1 MKNMKVIRP
10 IIVIGVILLLI
21 ITSMGSSISKVSL
34 PGEVRNLDDNETVI
48 LVTGFGPF
56 SVYDINP
63 SELIAE
69 ELDGE
74 VIEDATIVGIILPV
88 NFTESVEVAIQ
99 AIETYEPDF
108 VISLGLAAPA
118 RWIRVEKVG
127 LNLRRKNVSGR
138 LIFTRLDSTGPLF
151 RLSSIP
157 TYGIAKEM
165 RKAGIPARQSFR
177 AGIYICNALL
187 YGVLGYITDN
197 NLAIKTGFIHV
208 PLLSSQDPIKGMEL
222 DEMVKAT
229 RIAIQV
235 CLDC

>member
-1 MKNMKVIRP
+1 MNMKYIRS
-10 IIVIGVILLLI
+10 IIIIGIILL
-21 ITSMGSSISKVSL
+21 ITISSIGSSLSTVSL
-34 PGEVRNLDDNETVI
+34 SGEVKNLQDNETVI

-74 VIEDATIVGIILPV
+74 VIEDAVVFGIILPV
-88 NFTESVEVAIQ
+88 NFTESVEVATQ
-99 AIETYEPDF
+99 AIETYNPDF
-108 VISLGLAAPA
+108 IISLGLAAPA

-138 LIFTRLDSTGPLF
+138 LIFKRLDPNGPLF

-157 TYGIAKEM
+157 TFCISREI
-165 RKAGIPARQSFR
+165 RKAGIPASQSFR

-187 YGVLGYITDN
+187 YGVIGYINEN
-197 NLAIKTGFIHV
+197 NLEIKAGFIHV
-208 PLLSSQDPIKGMEL
+208 PLLKSQDPKKGMDLE
-222 DEMVKAT
+222 DMVKAT

-235 CLDC
+235 CLNC